1 MKVYEMEMEFEV
13 TVGLKEINDFMNL
26 MGFEEKATLTGQI
39 MTLKQTIPFIPDEVY
54 LRKVEGII
62 HEHYE
67 TEKFD
72 IIDCKFKGCE

>member
-26 MGFEEKATLTGQI
+26 MGFEEKAVLTDQI

-62 HEHYE
+62 P
-67 TEKFD
+67 
-72 IIDCKFKGCE
+72 DCSAHLKMVGSNLW